1 MHDPQN
7 PTVFYLSVHSDPKVY
22 SAPFKNVVQK
32 HALFEFSGKGRRVG
46 KTYTAAQVIKKV
58 SEALIACG
66 AIPVHDEN
74 ARQQYSGR
82 PMSLFVTQ
90 LEAYWAA
97 AISDLDR
104 VGVRIYVM
112 PVAGAVEGLPDP
124 VLDAFNRY
132 YERRLSHLLSEAQ
145 HGSDVSDLIEVACSL
160 AGLFEDAGIT
170 LNARHRALI
179 EQTNAMI
186 KTVQAAASAIFVAPA
201 QKPAPSVSLPLS
213 VPDIDDDF

>member
-1 MHDPQN
+1 MNDPQN

-22 SAPFKNVVQK
+22 SAPFKNVVQQ

-46 KTYTAAQVIKKV
+46 KTYTGAQVIKKV
-58 SEALIACG
+58 SEALMACG
-66 AIPVHDEN
+66 AVPVHDEN

-82 PMSLFVTQ
+82 PMSFFVTQ

-97 AISDLDR
+97 AIADLDR

-112 PVAGAVEGLPDP
+112 PVAGAIEGMPDP

-132 YERRLSHLLSEAQ
+132 YERKFKHLLAEAER
-145 HGSDVSDLIEVACSL
+145 GSDVSDLIEVDCSL
-160 AGLFEDAGIT
+160 AGLFEVAGIT
-170 LNARHRALI
+170 LTTRHHALI
-179 EQTNAMI
+179 EQASVAI
-186 KTVQAAASAIFVAPA
+186 KTAREAASTIFVAPT
-201 QKPAPSVSLPLS
+201 PITLS